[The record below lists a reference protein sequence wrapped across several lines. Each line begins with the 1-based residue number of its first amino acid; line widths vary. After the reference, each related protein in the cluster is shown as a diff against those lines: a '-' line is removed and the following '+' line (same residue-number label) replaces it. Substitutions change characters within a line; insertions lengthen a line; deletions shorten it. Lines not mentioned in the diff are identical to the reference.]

1 MPEDARKDHA
11 GNDKED
17 GHEEVVRWAQSEVAQ
32 SDAPR
37 IRVAIDVRICLHITL
52 RRLTYTLDVTNGS
65 LGNQR
70 RREET
75 LQFGLDEDAFFRLG
89 FVLLLQARRVHV
101 RRINAAHLD
110 VVSLQLDAQSI
121 RQTLDRVLARC
132 IGSIPDVAEHAARA
146 ANEINLSLQVKPQY
160 DLYSIALNH
169 ARHGIEKSVHR
180 AHVIHL
186 NGLLVVLDRLSKGIP
201 V

>member
-1 MPEDARKDHA
+1 M
-11 GNDKED
+11 
-17 GHEEVVRWAQSEVAQ
+17 
-32 SDAPR
+32 
-37 IRVAIDVRICLHITL
+37 
-52 RRLTYTLDVTNGS
+52 TNGS

-75 LQFGLDEDAFFRLG
+75 LHLGLDEDAFFRLG

-132 IGSIPDVAEHAARA
+132 VCSIPDVAEHAARA
-146 ANEINLSLQVKPQY
+146 ANEIDLSLQVKPQN

-169 ARHGIEKSVHR
+169 ARHGIEKGVHR
-180 AHVIHL
+180 AHVVHL
-186 NGLLVVLDRLSKGIP
+186 NRLLVILGRLSKGIS